1 VVDRSPAGESP
12 AELADRALEAVQREP
27 AAAIALARRV
37 LSGSDAPADARAI
50 AERATGLA
58 LRELDDL
65 PAALHHLRRAVR
77 VAEHA
82 GAQRLTALS
91 QMSLGFVLANAG
103 QNAAALHAVSAALEQ
118 LTGADAGRARMQ
130 RGVVLHF
137 SGRHAEAVR
146 DYGVAVEIAQR
157 EGDRVLEARARN
169 NRGLLQAGTARS
181 AQDDLER
188 ATTIF
193 RDLGM
198 DLAAADAAWNLG
210 IVAAQRGDVS
220 GALRTFRAAEQ
231 EFRRLEV
238 ARPALLLDR
247 FELLLSVPLIEE
259 AEEVATAA
267 VAELR
272 RLRLRSDL
280 AEALLARARVA
291 LLASDADTASATA
304 AHAGRSFR
312 RQGRT
317 AWAALAR
324 HVELRAQF
332 QRGTRST
339 RLLSAMTGNAALLD
353 AARWAGPA
361 QATRIEAARVAAAT
375 GRPEQAR
382 ELLALAGRARH
393 VGVAARR
400 AQAWY
405 ATALLR
411 RLDGDERGAAAALRR
426 GLAVLDAYRSS
437 LGATELRAHSGM
449 HGQELAH
456 EGLDLAL
463 ASGRPAEVLAWA
475 ERCRATALRMAPV
488 SPPRDPALADA
499 LAQLRLVSTALEEA
513 VVDGRDSQLL
523 RGRQVRLERQI
534 RDLARRADGGSSPVP
549 DGGPVEAPPTVRQL
563 GAALGDAA
571 LVELIE
577 HDGRALAVVVRDG
590 RCSLHDLGSQ
600 DHLQRQLLLHLFSL
614 RRLVTLGDSATTR
627 AVAGRAAAAI
637 DDALLRPL
645 HHEIDKRPLVLV
657 PSGPLHGVPWSALP
671 SCAGRPVTV
680 APSATAWL
688 RASGQ
693 IAPVR
698 APVLVAGPR
707 LPAANTEVAALAQQL
722 PAARVLTGP
731 AATAGETL
739 RALDG
744 AGLAHIAAHGTF
756 RADNPLFSTVE
767 LADGPLTGYELE
779 RLRRPPGCLVLSA
792 CDAGRSAV
800 RPGEELIGFTAVLL
814 GLGTRCLIA
823 SLLPVPAERT
833 TDLMLD
839 LHRRMAAG
847 YGPARALAE
856 AQQDFAD
863 GADGI
868 AYATAAAF
876 VCSGAG

>member
-1 VVDRSPAGESP
+1 
-12 AELADRALEAVQREP
+12 
-27 AAAIALARRV
+27 
-37 LSGSDAPADARAI
+37 
-50 AERATGLA
+50 
-58 LRELDDL
+58 
-65 PAALHHLRRAVR
+65 
-77 VAEHA
+77 
-82 GAQRLTALS
+82 
-91 QMSLGFVLANAG
+91 
-103 QNAAALHAVSAALEQ
+103 
-118 LTGADAGRARMQ
+118 
-130 RGVVLHF
+130 
-137 SGRHAEAVR
+137 
-146 DYGVAVEIAQR
+146 
-157 EGDRVLEARARN
+157 
-169 NRGLLQAGTARS
+169 
-181 AQDDLER
+181 
-188 ATTIF
+188 
-193 RDLGM
+193 
-198 DLAAADAAWNLG
+198 
-210 IVAAQRGDVS
+210 
-220 GALRTFRAAEQ
+220 
-231 EFRRLEV
+231 
-238 ARPALLLDR
+238 
-247 FELLLSVPLIEE
+247 
-259 AEEVATAA
+259 
-267 VAELR
+267 
-272 RLRLRSDL
+272 
-280 AEALLARARVA
+280 
-291 LLASDADTASATA
+291 
-304 AHAGRSFR
+304 
-312 RQGRT
+312 
-317 AWAALAR
+317 
-324 HVELRAQF
+324 
-332 QRGTRST
+332 
-339 RLLSAMTGNAALLD
+339 
-353 AARWAGPA
+353 
-361 QATRIEAARVAAAT
+361 
-375 GRPEQAR
+375 
-382 ELLALAGRARH
+382 
-393 VGVAARR
+393 
-400 AQAWY
+400 
-405 ATALLR
+405 
-411 RLDGDERGAAAALRR
+411 
-426 GLAVLDAYRSS
+426 
-437 LGATELRAHSGM
+437 
-449 HGQELAH
+449 
-456 EGLDLAL
+456 
-463 ASGRPAEVLAWA
+463 
-475 ERCRATALRMAPV
+475 
-488 SPPRDPALADA
+488 
-499 LAQLRLVSTALEEA
+499 
-513 VVDGRDSQLL
+513 
-523 RGRQVRLERQI
+523 LERQI
-534 RDLARRADGGSSPVP
+534 RDLARRADGGSVDGGGSPVP

-563 GAALGDAA
+563 SAALGDAA

-688 RASGQ
+688 RASGR
-693 IAPVR
+693 IAPAR

-707 LPAANTEVAALAQQL
+707 LPAANTEVAALAQHL